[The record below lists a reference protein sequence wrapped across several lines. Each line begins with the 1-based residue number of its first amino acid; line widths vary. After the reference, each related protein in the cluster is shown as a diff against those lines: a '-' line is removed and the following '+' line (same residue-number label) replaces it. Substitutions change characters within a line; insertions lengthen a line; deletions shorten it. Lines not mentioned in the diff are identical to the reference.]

1 MNRKAKVEQ
10 LSSEWTGKL
19 RINRK
24 AKNMKAKN
32 EQKS

>member
-24 AKNMKAKN
+24 AKDEKR
-32 EQKS
+32 S